1 MAKINQA
8 TNDSAPDGGAGDGDE
23 ETPLCPMRDGLDGG
37 ASASASAAARAA
49 AKVAHLGKFFAAWYL
64 QCNIYLA

>member
-1 MAKINQA
+1 MDKINQA
-8 TNDSAPDGGAGDGDE
+8 TDDSAPDGGAGDGDE

-49 AKVAHLGKFFAAWYL
+49 AKVA
-64 QCNIYLA
+64 